1 MSEQDYFKAA
11 LADFTFEAASG
22 GAIRHLADLGYTVK
36 QITEQLSFPTPYQRV
51 QKAVR
56 ERLLET
62 GVLLLE
68 EPGSGKGHSPAPVYV
83 VDHDKYGRTSFRRAR
98 ASKELAEG
106 ATERPAKKPAE
117 GATERPAKKPTE
129 GAEKGTSGGVL
140 WRERVFDEKRDGNLA
155 AYLAE
160 KCRENGEEKAFVFC
174 DFGLRMEKEPA
185 LFEEAMQ
192 VLDER
197 ARDYIYGLF
206 QGQKS
211 CYHRLDRRMREIVAK
226 LYERKEY
233 HSTCYFVKTGEKI
246 IL

>member
-106 ATERPAKKPAE
+106 ATERPAKKPVE
-117 GATERPAKKPTE
+117 GL
-129 GAEKGTSGGVL
+129 AEKTSGGVL
-140 WRERVFDEKRDGNLA
+140 WRERVFDEKRDGNPA
-155 AYLAE
+155 VYLAE

-185 LFEEAMQ
+185 LFEEALQ

-206 QGQKS
+206 QGQKG
-211 CYHRLDRRMREIVAK
+211 CYHRLNRRMREIVAK

-233 HSTCYFVKTGEKI
+233 HSICYFVKTGEKI
-246 IL
+246 FL

>member
-83 VDHDKYGRTSFRRAR
+83 VDHDRYGRTSFRRAR

-106 ATERPAKKPAE
+106 TTE
-117 GATERPAKKPTE
+117 GTAKKPTE
-129 GAEKGTSGGVL
+129 GLAEKTSGGVL
-140 WRERVFDEKRDGNLA
+140 WRERVFDEKRDGNPA
-155 AYLAE
+155 VYLAE

-206 QGQKS
+206 QGQKG

-233 HSTCYFVKTGEKI
+233 HSICYFVKTGEKI
-246 IL
+246 FL